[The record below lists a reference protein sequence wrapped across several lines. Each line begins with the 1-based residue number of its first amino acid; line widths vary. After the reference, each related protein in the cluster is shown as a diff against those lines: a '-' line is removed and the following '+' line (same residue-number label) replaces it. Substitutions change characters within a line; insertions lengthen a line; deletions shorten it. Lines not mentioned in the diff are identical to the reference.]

1 MLLIEWDRLP
11 KEMQNDKVRKYYDML
26 QRKKFQMVIKRIFD
40 FLFASVLLLLL
51 SPVLVVL
58 AIWIK
63 CDSDGP
69 AFYRQ
74 ERVTQ
79 YGRIFRIYKFRT
91 MAVDKKGTG
100 SSVTVEN
107 DSRITKVGKKIRKLR
122 LDELPQLINILKGE
136 MSFVGTR
143 PEVKKYVDA
152 YSEEMLAT
160 LLLPAGVTSLASIHY
175 KDEDAI
181 ISSFLQNGEN
191 IDCIYIEKVLPSK
204 MEYNL
209 KEIENFNLWS
219 EIKIMLDTVFEV
231 FL

>member
-1 MLLIEWDRLP
+1 
-11 KEMQNDKVRKYYDML
+11 
-26 QRKKFQMVIKRIFD
+26 
-40 FLFASVLLLLL
+40 
-51 SPVLVVL
+51 
-58 AIWIK
+58 
-63 CDSDGP
+63 
-69 AFYRQ
+69 
-74 ERVTQ
+74 
-79 YGRIFRIYKFRT
+79 

-100 SSVTVEN
+100 SSVTVEI

-181 ISSFLQNGEN
+181 ISSFLKNGEN

-219 EIKIMLDTVFEV
+219 EFKIIVDTVFEV

>member
-1 MLLIEWDRLP
+1 
-11 KEMQNDKVRKYYDML
+11 
-26 QRKKFQMVIKRIFD
+26 
-40 FLFASVLLLLL
+40 
-51 SPVLVVL
+51 
-58 AIWIK
+58 
-63 CDSDGP
+63 
-69 AFYRQ
+69 
-74 ERVTQ
+74 
-79 YGRIFRIYKFRT
+79 

-152 YSEEMLAT
+152 YSDEMLAT